1 MVSGDVASS
10 RVRLGSARL
19 ATLFVLRGRLVF
31 AFACGFAFAVSR
43 RCALVARRT
52 AAGGAGGGCLT

>member
-19 ATLFVLRGRLVF
+19 AILFVPRERLVF
-31 AFACGFAFAVSR
+31 AFACGFAFVVSR
-43 RCALVARRT
+43 RCGLVFRRT
-52 AAGGAGGGCLT
+52 DAGGAGGGCVT